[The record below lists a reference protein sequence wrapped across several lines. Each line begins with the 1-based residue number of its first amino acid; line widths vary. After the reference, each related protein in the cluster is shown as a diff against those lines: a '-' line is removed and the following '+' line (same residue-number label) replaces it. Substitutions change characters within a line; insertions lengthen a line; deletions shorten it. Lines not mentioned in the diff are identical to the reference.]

1 MEWGSDERMER
12 REKTVITVPHQL
24 ILQDR
29 KRLELSGVID
39 VENFDETTVNCRTSL
54 GRLTVCGKDLHV
66 QRLDLDG
73 TALSVEGTIDALTY
87 TDVKKGGLLGR
98 LFR

>member
-1 MEWGSDERMER
+1 MMLDRKGAEPMS
-12 REKTVITVPHQL
+12 VPHQL

-29 KRLELSGVID
+29 SKLELSGVIKVD
-39 VENFDETTVNCRTSL
+39 CFDDKQVRCRTSL
-54 GRLTVCGKDLHV
+54 GELTVSGSDLRV
-66 QRLDLDG
+66 FRLDVDG
-73 TALSVEGTIDALTY
+73 TMLSVEGCIEAIIY